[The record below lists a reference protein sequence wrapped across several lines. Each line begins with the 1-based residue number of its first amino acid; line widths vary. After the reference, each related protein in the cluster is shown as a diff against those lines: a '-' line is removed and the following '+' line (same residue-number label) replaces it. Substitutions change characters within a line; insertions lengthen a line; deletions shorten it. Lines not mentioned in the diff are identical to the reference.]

1 MIKIDKYFVPPLIFL
16 VLLLFLTV
24 FFPYDEFTVENNILK
39 NYYFFCLSFLVI
51 GVSAIFSFV
60 KKINFSIN
68 TIDLLF
74 TTFFIYSF
82 LRFLFTPNDSIQN
95 QSIQVSSV
103 FFFLYLSLKIIFTF
117 TANETDTKYKL
128 ILLSFLGIGFV
139 ESFFGLLN
147 LYGITTL
154 SSFAFNVA
162 GSYWNHDHLSGFL
175 TPIIP
180 FAFGLYYLPKKNG
193 KTLSSI
199 INFALITFLLLML
212 VLPALYIRTSWLS
225 VFISL
230 VFVCFFNRR
239 LVEKV
244 KFIFTRRWKAITI
257 LLFAVILIPILF
269 SKIYEVRK
277 DSANGRLLIWKV
289 TSTIIKDAPI
299 YGHGYD
305 SFSKIYNNYQA
316 DYFKKGLGSDYEKI
330 LADNVKH
337 AHNEFLQLWSELGA
351 VGLLLLLALFASI
364 IFACT
369 KNNRSKAAF
378 DENEILH
385 ISAAAGIISIIIYSL
400 FSFPLHILATKMNF
414 IFLLALV
421 SATSDSMPGFR
432 FNLPNTV
439 LKFVQIVILITV
451 MFIATSYSRTYQA
464 FQKWEEANLLAQL
477 NELDTPEKIYKD
489 IYPLLKQN
497 GLFLFTYGGLL
508 SRQEKYSV
516 AIPLLEK
523 AKKRFSDPNL
533 YLSLGMDYE
542 GVSNYKKA
550 EACYLQASFMI
561 PHKFYPKY
569 LLTKFFIKNLKF
581 EKAKLWADQILND
594 KAKVNSTAV
603 LEMRDEIAKLT
614 KDINSTKSGVINK
627 SITNKK
633 RR

>member
-1 MIKIDKYFVPPLIFL
+1 
-16 VLLLFLTV
+16 
-24 FFPYDEFTVENNILK
+24 
-39 NYYFFCLSFLVI
+39 
-51 GVSAIFSFV
+51 
-60 KKINFSIN
+60 
-68 TIDLLF
+68 
-74 TTFFIYSF
+74 
-82 LRFLFTPNDSIQN
+82 
-95 QSIQVSSV
+95 
-103 FFFLYLSLKIIFTF
+103 
-117 TANETDTKYKL
+117 
-128 ILLSFLGIGFV
+128 
-139 ESFFGLLN
+139 
-147 LYGITTL
+147 
-154 SSFAFNVA
+154 
-162 GSYWNHDHLSGFL
+162 
-175 TPIIP
+175 
-180 FAFGLYYLPKKNG
+180 
-193 KTLSSI
+193 
-199 INFALITFLLLML
+199 ML
-212 VLPALYIRTSWLS
+212 VLPALYIRTSWIS
-225 VFISL
+225 VFVSL
-230 VFVCFFNRR
+230 IFVCFFNRR

-244 KFIFTRRWKAITI
+244 KSVFTRRWKAIII
-257 LLFAVILIPILF
+257 LLFAVILIPLLF

-299 YGHGYD
+299 FGHGYD

-337 AHNEFLQLWSELGA
+337 AHNEFLQMWSELGT
-351 VGLLLLLALFASI
+351 VGLLLLLALFAVI
-364 IFACT
+364 IFSCT
-369 KNNRSKAAF
+369 KNNRGKAAY

-385 ISAAAGIISIIIYSL
+385 ISATAGIISIIIYSL
-400 FSFPLHILATKMNF
+400 FSFPLHIIATKMNF

-421 SATSDSMPGFR
+421 SATSDGIPGFR
-432 FNLPNTV
+432 FNLPSTA

-451 MFIATSYSRTYQA
+451 TFIAISYNRTYQA
-464 FQKWEEANLLAQL
+464 FQKWEEANFLAQL

-603 LEMRDEIAKLT
+603 LEMKDEIAKLV
-614 KDINSTKSGVINK
+614 KDINSTKSGVINQ
-627 SITNKK
+627 SITNK
-633 RR
+633 